1 VAGACRSWRGRGGPG
16 RRGYAGDGSAQC
28 QEQVLAELEQHGL
41 PRPAPDALVFRIR
54 DQDPEEAERAIAADY
69 LRRRDAPRAS
79 PYDAWWNSHVSA
91 RFVRH
96 EGRELAANPCGAAT
110 VVMTAMLRGQ
120 LRDLGNGTA

>member
-1 VAGACRSWRGRGGPG
+1 MACP
-16 RRGYAGDGSAQC
+16 
-28 QEQVLAELEQHGL
+28 V
-41 PRPAPDALVFRIR
+41 PRPTPWSSGSGG
-54 DQDPEEAERAIAADY
+54 QDPEEAERAIAADY